1 MTGQQKLFEK
11 SAGSLQYILFY
22 INILIALCSFT
33 VGSHA
38 RVQATAAISK
48 TKGRAEKLI
57 KVINSEYLKK
67 NYQILEDKLENQN
80 VSADLTNPK
89 ESASQVF
96 LQVDSTPGVSVV
108 TSQQNLGKEKAYIT
122 MEDFLSGIFPWQTG
136 DKGIYK
142 LWSVWYVLLY

>member
-1 MTGQQKLFEK
+1 M
-11 SAGSLQYILFY
+11 
-22 INILIALCSFT
+22 
-33 VGSHA
+33 
-38 RVQATAAISK
+38 
-48 TKGRAEKLI
+48 
-57 KVINSEYLKK
+57 
-67 NYQILEDKLENQN
+67 
-80 VSADLTNPK
+80 SADLTNPK

-142 LWSVWYVLLY
+142 LWSV